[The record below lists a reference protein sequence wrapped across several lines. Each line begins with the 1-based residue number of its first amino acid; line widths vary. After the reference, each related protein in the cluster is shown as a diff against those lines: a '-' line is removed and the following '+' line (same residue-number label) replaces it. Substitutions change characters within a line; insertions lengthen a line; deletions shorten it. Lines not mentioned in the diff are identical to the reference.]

1 MNPGIIH
8 DWSLLR
14 GDKTIASSNYG
25 VFETKRKCL
34 DAFDVL
40 VELAKA
46 DAIPFDIGE
55 FGYNWDGDL
64 YMGEFGYNWD
74 GDLYMIQTYNTEA
87 ELKADFDAVIE
98 FLKEQ

>member
-1 MNPGIIH
+1 MPLKNRLTLCMNPGIIH

-64 YMGEFGYNWD
+64 YM
-74 GDLYMIQTYNTEA
+74 IQTYNTEA